1 MNKKIVALIVSLLI
15 LCSCTAVFA
24 ISDSNETE
32 ILSPT
37 YDLGDVDMNLKV
49 NVKDATAIQKHIA
62 DIAVLSEQALAFA
75 DANLDDNLNIKDA
88 TYIQKVVAGLAQ
100 QLRPEVTD
108 PASEV
113 PTEADPTDE
122 DITVPE
128 SSQTTEPTEE
138 PATAEDTRATDPI
151 EDSTEET
158 TPAVQPTDPE
168 EVPTQETSELATEE
182 PTAPDTQ
189 PATKDPDKPIELPFI
204 PYV

>member
-49 NVKDATAIQKHIA
+49 NVKDATAVQKHLA
-62 DIAVLSEQALAFA
+62 DMVIFNDAQLSLA
-75 DANLDDNLNIKDA
+75 DANLDGSINIKDA

-100 QLRPEVTD
+100 QLKPEATD
-108 PASEV
+108 PATDA
-113 PTEADPTDE
+113 PTAAYPTDE

-128 SSQTTEPTEE
+128 YSQGTEPTEE
-138 PATAEDTRATDPI
+138 PATSEDTRATDPT

-168 EVPTQETSELATEE
+168 EIPTQEPTETTTEE
-182 PTAPDTQ
+182 PTEATQ

-204 PYV
+204 PFA